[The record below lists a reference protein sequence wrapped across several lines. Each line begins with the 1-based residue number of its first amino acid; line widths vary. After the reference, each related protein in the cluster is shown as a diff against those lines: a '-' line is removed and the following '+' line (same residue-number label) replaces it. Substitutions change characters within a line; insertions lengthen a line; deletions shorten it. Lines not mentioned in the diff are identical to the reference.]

1 MNTEATRNSSRRSP
15 IALIAFLVLALA
27 SGTALAAGATG
38 AVVAVASAA
47 VTWVAASA
55 AVTSVAR
62 PGDSTGTSAAVTS
75 AITGS
80 MAARSWSRTRTTS
93 PTASTATTARTD
105 TTSRTIST
113 AIRTRPTTTRR
124 TASRSEDL
132 QHLAEYLGVEDFGE
146 DKTHKG
152 VSARTPT
159 EGALLALLSDRRVA
173 FSLCTLPAPSAD
185 KWDPLDHAGLT
196 DDLAHVALVERVQVE
211 LALRRDTEL

>member
-27 SGTALAAGATG
+27 SGTALAAGGHGGGGGGGFGGGHMGGGFGGGHFGG
-38 AVVAVASAA
+38 A
-47 VTWVAASA
+47 
-55 AVTSVAR
+55 
-62 PGDSTGTSAAVTS
+62 PGDSTGTSAAATS

-132 QHLAEYLGVEDFGE
+132 QHLAEYLGVEGFAE

-159 EGALLALLSDRRVA
+159 EGALLALLSERRVA
-173 FSLCTLPAPSAD
+173 FSLCTLPAPSAY
-185 KWDPLDHAGLT
+185 KRDPLDHARLT